1 MEETYGMCRIGA
13 IKSKNYTHPSK
24 ALLLMQSQQKGHD
37 NSGFAMVMQDLGGI
51 FEGYKHLPTLS
62 MACTDEGLNLAENIL
77 HEAGFRRI
85 LQWVP
90 ETFPSDELDIIAMP
104 NYVFQTFSYPK
115 NVKNASQG
123 EKEELLLD
131 MRLKMRAVLEPDD
144 QGYVYSFWPDVV
156 TLKEIGDPRDIG
168 TFFNLWEPDKN
179 FTAKVITAQCRQ
191 NTNYDIVRYA
201 AHPFFLQGYTGLANG
216 ENTFYQKNKEM
227 QDNLHRGYIGFESDS
242 QCFLYSLHYVH
253 RQLKWPLKYFK
264 HVITPLP
271 FAELNDREDAEQ
283 LIAIRQSLAN
293 LEINGP
299 NTIIGVLP
307 DNTMFTCCDAKKLRP
322 VVVGRTEDTVVI
334 SSEVCG
340 INEILPERDW
350 ATDIYPN
357 EREIVV
363 INEELE
369 IARWKQ

>member
-1 MEETYGMCRIGA
+1 MCRIGA
-13 IKSKNYTHPSK
+13 IKSLNYIHPSQ

-62 MACTDEGLNLAENIL
+62 LACTDEGLKIAEDML
-77 HEAGFRRI
+77 HAAGFQRV

-90 ETFPSDELDIIAMP
+90 DTNPEPGLDINAMP
-104 NYVFQTFSYPK
+104 NYVFETFDYPK
-115 NVKNASQG
+115 AYKGASQK
-123 EKEELLLD
+123 EKEELLLN
-131 MRLKMRAVLEPDD
+131 MRLKLRAALEDDD
-144 QGYVYSFWPDVV
+144 QGFAYSFWPDVV

-168 TFFNLWEPDKN
+168 TYFNLWQPDNK

-201 AHPFFLQGYTGLANG
+201 AHPFFLQGYTALANG
-216 ENTFYQKNKEM
+216 ENTFYQKNKEF
-227 QDNLHRGYIGFESDS
+227 QRKLHRGYIGFESDS
-242 QCFLYSLHYVH
+242 QCFLYTLHYAH
-253 RQLKWPLKYFK
+253 RQLGWPLSYYK

-271 FAELNDREDAEQ
+271 FETIQGREDREQ
-283 LIAIRQSLAN
+283 LLAIRQSLAH

-307 DNTMFTCCDAKKLRP
+307 DGTLFTCCDAKKLRP
-322 VVVGRTEDTVVI
+322 IVVGRSSDTVVFA
-334 SSEVCG
+334 SEVCG
-340 INEILPERDW
+340 VNEILPDRDW
-350 ATDIYPN
+350 ETDIYPN

-363 INEELE
+363 IGNNLE
-369 IARWKQ
+369 VQRWKQ